1 MILCPNIEVCAGSF
15 LSSINMNDFGILMG
29 SSICLICFL
38 WMTVER
44 IAPWNIWPWTKL
56 AMCCI
61 QQFNLH
67 SVLCYGSMSTRSP
80 PKWHNYY
87 LCLNMRGHYSWI
99 HLCSVLT
106 SSVNF
111 NWNHSIAISA
121 RTMACV
127 LLSIQRR
134 MNACGIVFNT
144 LLCTASQQHWIF
156 VHQHWYKQCYG
167 AVDTFIILH
176 LVELFW

>member
-1 MILCPNIEVCAGSF
+1 
-15 LSSINMNDFGILMG
+15 
-29 SSICLICFL
+29 
-38 WMTVER
+38 
-44 IAPWNIWPWTKL
+44 
-56 AMCCI
+56 MCCI

-87 LCLNMRGHYSWI
+87 LRLNMRGHYSWI

-111 NWNHSIAISA
+111 NWNHSIAIGA
-121 RTMACV
+121 RTMACF

-144 LLCTASQQHWIF
+144 LLCTASEHNTEFLFTSTGTSNAMVLWIRLSF
-156 VHQHWYKQCYG
+156 YTWWNFF
-167 AVDTFIILH
+167 DRTFINIKLKKTCCYFLQLH
-176 LVELFW
+176 YIENGML